1 MPSCMCKKYTKTFC
15 SSIFDSFL
23 PGGSAFLPNVSTQKK
38 IFETF
43 SCFLLSVSVFLSS
56 LVVFGRL
63 VGLVV
68 WSFGCYAIATDG
80 TLSDES
86 NVAWAV

>member
-1 MPSCMCKKYTKTFC
+1 MTSKFPKNAKGMCKKYTKTFC

-43 SCFLLSVSVFLSS
+43 SCFLSSVSVFLSS

-63 VGLVV
+63 VV
-68 WSFGCYAIATDG
+68 WGRT
-80 TLSDES
+80 S
-86 NVAWAV
+86 NCLKEKK